1 MVQGL
6 KQNLLAVG
14 DLTNSGVS
22 VLFPT
27 THLGC
32 DSGGLV
38 YDDEGRISIVGDA
51 DYMVDPISNEAI
63 IKHLSLM
70 TPAILPADEAF

>member
-1 MVQGL
+1 VVHGL

-22 VLFPT
+22 VLFPA

-32 DSGGLV
+32 DFGVLV
-38 YDDEGRISIVGDA
+38 YDDEGRISMVGDVN
-51 DYMVDPISNEAI
+51 YMVDPISNETI
-63 IKHLSLM
+63 IKHLPLM
-70 TPAILPADEAF
+70 TPAILPADGAF